1 MRQSRR
7 LLTPYAW
14 TACVHLAVSAT
25 HGQEATPSTPSDAT
39 GAQSGVPTNHAQPH
53 TPPAATEVTTAP
65 TAASTVNPPTNPSM
79 TPTPKSSDT
88 PRSEWDPIVVTATR
102 SARSV
107 FNAPATVDTV
117 TSEEIS
123 EAQFRTLPDV
133 LRYVPGVMIQ
143 KTGHAQGSPYIR
155 GFTGFRN
162 LLLIDGIRL
171 NNSVFRDGP
180 NQYWGTID
188 PQSIDRLEVV
198 KGPSSVLFG
207 SDAIG
212 GTVNVFTK
220 GPNLGG
226 ETFQFGGRVYDRVST
241 AEQSNTIRGELTV
254 SWDGS
259 SGIYGG
265 VTYANYGDLITASG
279 PQPQTN
285 YDELAGDFKLDL
297 AVGEGA
303 HIIVAQQN
311 YSSDDAWR
319 THRTIYAQSFAGTT
333 IGTERERSLDQDRSL
348 SYIQFHSDGSGTDL
362 DGAHLSLSYGNQAE
376 DEDRTTSNGRR
387 DLQSFSV
394 DTIGLWG
401 QLEASGVLGRWTT
414 GFEFYHDD
422 VDSSRTDFNA
432 NGSIRRIRIQ
442 GPIADDSTYDMA
454 AVYVQNEIDAT
465 EWLEFITGARYTF
478 VAVNAG
484 RFENPTTTTATTL
497 SDNYDSLVG
506 SGRFVLHLDHDEHWN
521 AFGGVSQA
529 FRAPNLSDLTRLDT
543 ARSNEIETPAPSLA
557 PENYLSYEVG
567 LKTEYEQFFAQASWF
582 WTEVDGM
589 IIRQPTGVVIDGNR
603 EVTKRNSGDGFIQGF
618 EAEGNWRFTDNFTL
632 WGSLAWLDGEVDG
645 YPSSAPVLVREP
657 ITRMMPLTTQVGLRW
672 DSAKRDF
679 WIEGV
684 VLNAEDATE
693 LSASD
698 RADTQRIPPSG
709 TPGYTTLS
717 LRSGYKLS
725 HGITMTAVLDNVTDE
740 DYRVHGS
747 GINEAGLNFIFGL
760 EWRF

>member
-1 MRQSRR
+1 MAATLSMCARNAEGQTAAPV
-7 LLTPYAW
+7 TPPTESTLSPTS
-14 TACVHLAVSAT
+14 TANPATAPAPPVAAEPTSAERDAKSA
-25 HGQEATPSTPSDAT
+25 EATTA
-39 GAQSGVPTNHAQPH
+39 
-53 TPPAATEVTTAP
+53 PAAT
-65 TAASTVNPPTNPSM
+65 AANTPPE
-79 TPTPKSSDT
+79 T

-102 SARSV
+102 SARST
-107 FNAPATVDTV
+107 FDAPASVDTV
-117 TSEEIS
+117 TADDIND
-123 EAQFRTLPDV
+123 AQFRTLPDA

-162 LLLIDGIRL
+162 LLLVDGIRL

-180 NQYWGTID
+180 NQYWSTVD

-220 GPNLGG
+220 GPTLGG

-241 AEQSNTIRGELTV
+241 AEQSNTIRGELSV

-259 SGIYGG
+259 SGVYGG

-279 PQPQTN
+279 AQPQTN

-297 AVGEGA
+297 AVSEGA
-303 HIIVAQQN
+303 HIIVAQQS
-311 YSSDDAWR
+311 YDSDDAWR
-319 THRTIYAQSFAGTT
+319 THRTIYAQSFAGTA
-333 IGTERERSLDQDRSL
+333 IGNERERSLDQDRSL

-362 DGAHLSLSYGNQAE
+362 DGAHLSLSYGNQSE
-376 DEDRTTSNGRR
+376 EEDRTAFNRRR
-387 DLQSFSV
+387 DVQSFSV

-432 NGSIRRIRIQ
+432 NGSIRSIRIQ

-465 EWLEFITGARYTF
+465 DWLEFITGARYTF
-478 VAVNAG
+478 VAVDAG
-484 RFENPTTTTATTL
+484 RFENPTTATSTTL

-506 SGRFVLHLDHDEHWN
+506 SGRFVVHLDHEEHWN
-521 AFGGVSQA
+521 AFGGISQA

-543 ARSNEIETPAPSLA
+543 ARSNEIETPAPSLS

-589 IIRQPTGVVIDGNR
+589 IIRQPTGAIIDGNR

-618 EAEGNWRFTDNFTL
+618 ETEANWRFTENFTL

-645 YPSSAPVLVREP
+645 YPTSAPVVVREP

-672 DSAKRDF
+672 DSAKRNF

-698 RADTQRIPPSG
+698 RADTQRIPPGG

-725 HGITMTAVLDNVTDE
+725 HGVSMTAVLDNVTNE

-747 GINEAGLNFIFGL
+747 GINEAGINFIFGL